1 MGSFRL
7 TFLVSAAAAAE
18 GCEGWLAEA
27 GAGLVAATWNKDQ
40 LQAVGKSEAQ
50 DPERELLQ
58 RHTNRKSKKH
68 LTGFEPMT
76 SS

>member
-7 TFLVSAAAAAE
+7 TFLVSAAAAA
-18 GCEGWLAEA
+18 EGWLAEA